1 MIDLFLASS
10 FLASTLLAL
19 LAVDQ
24 SCSVKVMKDKFTS
37 PDSKN
42 VCLNDGWIHV
52 NGQDR
57 KSEFADAN
65 FLKSSDIPLYCCQ
78 FNVSECMFL
87 CIRLL
92 FRNNKTFWRF
102 LMLSC
107 RGFFFFFFKWYAIG
121 EAGKNGWFEP
131 SNTV

>member
-1 MIDLFLASS
+1 M
-10 FLASTLLAL
+10 
-19 LAVDQ
+19 
-24 SCSVKVMKDKFTS
+24 
-37 PDSKN
+37 
-42 VCLNDGWIHV
+42 GGY

-57 KSEFADAN
+57 KSEFADAAN

-78 FNVSECMFL
+78 FNVSESMFL

-107 RGFFFFFFKWYAIG
+107 RGFFFFFKWYAIG
-121 EAGKNGWFEP
+121 AVHKLRHAKGGGGGGGGGGRGPEQL
-131 SNTV
+131 